1 MAAEKNKIMFLFP
14 GQGSQ
19 YRGIGSDLFDQFK
32 SVREIY
38 SRASK
43 TVGYDIAELSFRDPE
58 GVIDLTRNT
67 QPVLMTHSIA
77 CLELFKQET
86 GGNVK
91 PHCAGGHSLG
101 EYTALVASGALEFET
116 GLQLVKRR
124 GELMGEFGEGEMLA
138 FPLAREM
145 IEPIAGQHYCGV
157 AACNLQEQT
166 VIGGRSEDLD
176 TITEIVGQQFPKKRA
191 ARLKTEGAFHTYYM
205 VTAAG
210 HFRRVLEE
218 AEIQLPT
225 IDVLSNFTGGF
236 HQRDIAAIRSR
247 LFMQLFCPVMWY
259 SNLVAAVDHGV
270 DTFIEFGG
278 GIGKGESAGEKR
290 PNLEGIVKRAFRG
303 EESPPQHYPAIN
315 CESLE
320 KTITMFS
327 V

>member
-1 MAAEKNKIMFLFP
+1 
-14 GQGSQ
+14 
-19 YRGIGSDLFDQFK
+19 
-32 SVREIY
+32 
-38 SRASK
+38 
-43 TVGYDIAELSFRDPE
+43 
-58 GVIDLTRNT
+58 
-67 QPVLMTHSIA
+67 
-77 CLELFKQET
+77 
-86 GGNVK
+86 
-91 PHCAGGHSLG
+91 
-101 EYTALVASGALEFET
+101 

-218 AEIQLPT
+218 AEIQLPS

>member
-1 MAAEKNKIMFLFP
+1 MAAETDKIMFLFP

-19 YRGIGSDLFDQFK
+19 YPGIGSDLFDQF
-32 SVREIY
+32 SLVREIY

-43 TVGYDIAELSFRDPE
+43 AVGYDIAELSFRDPQ
-58 GVIDLTRNT
+58 GVINLTRNT

-91 PHCAGGHSLG
+91 PYCAGGHSLG
-101 EYTALVASGALEFET
+101 EYTALVASGALAFEA

-138 FPLAREM
+138 FPLAREI
-145 IEPIAGQHYCGV
+145 IEPIAGEHFCGV

-166 VIGGRSEDLD
+166 VVGGRGEDLD
-176 TITEIVGQQFPKKRA
+176 VITELAGELYPKKRA
-191 ARLKTEGAFHTYYM
+191 TRLKTEGAFHTYYM
-205 VTAAG
+205 VTAAS
-210 HFRRVLEE
+210 HFRPVLEE
-218 AEIQLPT
+218 VALQLPS
-225 IDVLSNFTGGF
+225 IDVLSNYTGGF
-236 HQRDIAAIRSR
+236 HKGEIATIRSR
-247 LFMQLFCPVMWY
+247 LFMQLFCPVMWH

-278 GIGKGESAGEKR
+278 GIGKGEEAKTKR

-303 EESPPQHYPAIN
+303 HESPPQHFPAIN
-315 CESLE
+315 CETLE
-320 KTITMFS
+320 KTISLFS